1 MYGILV
7 VDKPVGPTSRDCV
20 NQATAVLRQAND
32 RATKIAHAGT
42 LDPLASGAM
51 VLLLGPAVRLMDQVH
66 EFDKEYIGS
75 FQVGC
80 TSPSADLETELVPLP
95 NAKRFSKEE
104 LLTALQNFRGSIDQI
119 PPAYSAI
126 RINGKRAHTQARK
139 GVAVEM
145 PKRTVTIHELEL
157 VDWTPDTFTLR
168 TVCSTGTYMRSLGS
182 DIAKSLGSDAVM
194 SSLRRTRVGPF
205 SLDQAIPLAQLPTI
219 PWQSHLLPPAL
230 AVSHLPNLFVNDTI
244 LRKILDGQ
252 RLTWQSLTEHQIIPR
267 DSFRPEA
274 ITRFAQNAP
283 SLASSPEIPRDFS
296 NGFPKQPPVNTPVAI
311 LDDQWVL
318 RAILNEIAHDQ
329 WRCEK
334 GIAHW
339 NILPKAPAL

>member
-80 TSPSADLETELVPLP
+80 SSPSADLETEVVPLP
-95 NAKRFSKEE
+95 NANHFSKEE
-104 LLTALQNFRGSIDQI
+104 LQATLRQFLGSIDQI

-139 GVAVEM
+139 GVDVQM
-145 PKRTVTIHELEL
+145 PKRTVTIHEIEL
-157 VDWTPDTFTLR
+157 VEWTPESFTLR
-168 TVCSTGTYMRSLGS
+168 TVCSTGTYMRTLGS

-205 SLDQAIPLAQLPTI
+205 SLDHAIPLAQLPSTSWS
-219 PWQSHLLPPAL
+219 PFVLSPAL
-230 AVSHLPNLFVNDTI
+230 AVSHLPNLFVNDII
-244 LRKILDGQ
+244 LRKILDGK
-252 RLTWQSLTEHQIIPR
+252 RLSWPALIEHQTAPI
-267 DSFRPEA
+267 DKFRPDV
-274 ITRFAQNAP
+274 Q
-283 SLASSPEIPRDFS
+283 SSQHQPINSYSPIH
-296 NGFPKQPPVNTPVAI
+296 PPVNTPVAI

-318 RAILNEIAHDQ
+318 RAILTEIAQDQ
-329 WRCEK
+329 WRCDK

-339 NILPKAPAL
+339 DVLPKA

>member
-51 VLLLGPAVRLMDQVH
+51 VLLLGPAVRLMDQAH
-66 EFDKEYIGS
+66 EFDKGYIGS

-80 TSPSADLETELVPLP
+80 SSPSADLETEVIPLP
-95 NAKRFSKEE
+95 NANRFSKEE
-104 LLTALQNFRGSIDQI
+104 LQATLHQFLGSIDQI

-139 GVAVEM
+139 GVDVQM
-145 PKRTVTIHELEL
+145 PKRTVSIHELEL
-157 VDWTPDTFTLR
+157 VEWTEESFTSR
-168 TVCSTGTYMRSLGS
+168 TVCSTGTYMRTLGS

-205 SLDQAIPLAQLPTI
+205 SLDHAIPLAQLPSTSWS
-219 PWQSHLLPPAL
+219 PFVLSPAL
-230 AVSHLPNLFVNDTI
+230 AVSHLPNLFVNDII

-252 RLTWQSLTEHQIIPR
+252 RLSWPSLIDNQTTPI
-267 DSFRPEA
+267 DKFRPDVK
-274 ITRFAQNAP
+274 
-283 SLASSPEIPRDFS
+283 SSPYQPINS
-296 NGFPKQPPVNTPVAI
+296 NSPIHPPENTPVAI
-311 LDDQWVL
+311 LDDQYVL
-318 RAILNEIAHDQ
+318 RAILTEIAQDQ
-329 WRCEK
+329 WRCDK

-339 NILPKAPAL
+339 DVLPKA

>member
-7 VDKPVGPTSRDCV
+7 VDKPGGPTSRDCV

-32 RATKIAHAGT
+32 RTTKIAHAGT

-66 EFDKEYIGS
+66 EFDKEYFGS

-80 TSPSADLETELVPLP
+80 SSPSADLETEVIPLP
-95 NAKRFSKEE
+95 NANRFSKEE
-104 LLTALQNFRGSIDQI
+104 LQATLHQFLGPIDQI

-139 GVAVEM
+139 GVEVQM

-157 VDWTPDTFTLR
+157 VEWTQESFTLR
-168 TVCSTGTYMRSLGS
+168 TVCSTGTYMRTLGS

-205 SLDQAIPLAQLPTI
+205 SLDHAIPLAQLPTS
-219 PWQSHLLPPAL
+219 PWAPHILPPAL
-230 AVSHLPNLFVNDTI
+230 AVSHLPNLFVNDII

-252 RLTWQSLTEHQIIPR
+252 RLSWPSLIENQTTPINK
-267 DSFRPEA
+267 FRPD
-274 ITRFAQNAP
+274 AQI
-283 SLASSPEIPRDFS
+283 SPYQPINS
-296 NGFPKQPPVNTPVAI
+296 NSPIHPPVNTPVAI
-311 LDDQWVL
+311 LDDQYVL
-318 RAILNEIAHDQ
+318 RAILTEIAQNQ
-329 WRCEK
+329 WRCDK

-339 NILPKAPAL
+339 DVLPKT